1 MKSHDTLERLF
12 DAAEELFAEKGVR
25 QTSLREITGLAGVNL
40 ASVNYYFGSKLGLI
54 EAVLRRRLDPLN
66 TERLKRLSI
75 IEDNT
80 RGSGTSPDV
89 RGVMRAIFEPILTM
103 MPSEAFLRLI
113 ARSMTDPDETVK
125 EIFLREIK
133 PVFQLMF
140 KLLKDACPHVP
151 EDCLFWRVQF
161 ALGAMA
167 HSLWGMGRIRMVPL
181 GVDCEIS
188 RDRLLE
194 LWLDFVTHGIE
205 APYVE

>member
-1 MKSHDTLERLF
+1 MKSHDTVERLL

-75 IEDNT
+75 IEDNA
-80 RGSGTSPDV
+80 RGAGISPDV
-89 RGVMRAIFEPILTM
+89 RGIMRAIFEPILTM
-103 MPSEAFLRLI
+103 MPSEAFFRLI

-125 EIFLREIK
+125 EVFLREIN

-167 HSLWGMGRIRMVPL
+167 HSLWGMGMIRMVPP

-188 RDRLLE
+188 RERLLE